1 MTMSRRKRTREQ
13 DPVSVPQ
20 PVPGQADLVVVDTT
34 WGELQPIEVAPGVR
48 TVGELEVI
56 DLVQQGATLVDCR
69 TRGSFM
75 GATIAGS
82 VVIPHD
88 EVVDRREAFDPDGV
102 AVLFCNGPQCP
113 QSPDAIRRLLAAGVP
128 AAALAYYRGGMQ
140 DWVCAAL
147 PTEPQAD

>member
-1 MTMSRRKRTREQ
+1 MSMSRRPRTREQ

-20 PVPGQADLVVVDTT
+20 PLQGEADLVVVDTT

-56 DLVQQGATLVDCR
+56 DLVEQGALLVDCR
-69 TRGSFM
+69 TPGSFM

-82 VVIPHD
+82 VLIPHD
-88 EVVDRREAFDPDGV
+88 EIVDRRDELGEL

-128 AAALAYYRGGMQ
+128 ASALAYYRGGMQ
-140 DWVCAAL
+140 DWVCTAL
-147 PTEPQAD
+147 PTQPQED

>member
-1 MTMSRRKRTREQ
+1 MTTSRRERTREQ

-20 PVPGQADLVVVDTT
+20 PLPGEADLVVVDTT

-48 TVGELEVI
+48 TLGELEVI

-82 VVIPHD
+82 VLIPHD
-88 EVVDRREAFDPDGV
+88 EIVDRRAELPDL

-128 AAALAYYRGGMQ
+128 ASALAYYRGGMQ
-140 DWVCAAL
+140 DWVCTAL
-147 PTEPQAD
+147 PTEPQED